1 MFTHEPLLALP
12 VGGKESK
19 TCPVLF
25 PLGPLARTKAAVVA
39 TSSVGAAEL
48 GSTAGNDERL
58 MWMEKMPAESWREVG
73 TGCFRPPE
81 TTQMVPLLI

>member
-12 VGGKESK
+12 AGGKESK

-25 PLGPLARTKAAVVA
+25 PLGPLAGTEASVVA

-48 GSTAGNDERL
+48 GSISGNGERL
-58 MWMEKMPAESWREVG
+58 MKMGKRRCCQKAGGMLGQEVSG
-73 TGCFRPPE
+73 PQRHPKW
-81 TTQMVPLLI
+81 LLY

>member
-12 VGGKESK
+12 AGGKESK
-19 TCPVLF
+19 ACPVLF
-25 PLGPLARTKAAVVA
+25 PLGPLVGTKAAVVA

-58 MWMEKMPAESWREVG
+58 MSMEKRRCWQKAGGRLGQDASGPQRHPKWFL
-73 TGCFRPPE
+73 C
-81 TTQMVPLLI
+81 